1 MIPSENV
8 QQYIIHD
15 LNLNELS
22 QCLVCQPKL
31 IHINQSL
38 QLVWTERDGALAIKC
53 SSNMGWTKE
62 K

>member
-31 IHINQSL
+31 IHINPFNL
-38 QLVWTERDGALAIKC
+38 YELGEMVH
-53 SSNMGWTKE
+53 
-62 K
+62 